1 MPESPKEHTW
11 EHVDSVLQE
20 LGEIGTNIKAER
32 AKRNQRILE
41 IKDKSDAI
49 IKKLERREAI
59 LFQVLQG
66 FAEKHYSP
74 HTLSV
79 KTFKYGRIRID
90 NGVVEVELKT
100 SMPIPAGKSP
110 K

>member
-32 AKRNQRILE
+32 AQRNQQILK
-41 IKDKSDAI
+41 IKDKSDAVI
-49 IKKLERREAI
+49 IKLERREAI
-59 LFQVLQG
+59 LFQVLQA
-66 FAEKHYSP
+66 FAEKHYCA

-79 KTFKYGRIRID
+79 KTLKYGRIRID
-90 NGVVEVELKT
+90 DGIVEVELKT
-100 SMPIPAGKSP
+100 SMPIPAGKSQ